1 MVDCFAVK
9 VDDEATGVSAGN
21 AGAVEGL
28 GNSYIAE
35 IEIAFAADMHRV
47 GRYAFFAA
55 SPGDLGCSD
64 DQGAVLTGDIDR
76 IAKMVVMTVRYQH
89 MLATDLI
96 DRGGGNRIATEKRID
111 DHGIFSFTN
120 ITCHNP
126 GQLVGYPILNLSS
139 WQEDVHWYVEQLEEV
154 LIRTAARYGIVAGRK
169 ARYTGVWAGNRK
181 LAAIGVSVRR
191 WITGHGFAL
200 NVNNDLS
207 LFQQIVPCGIAEF
220 GVTSLRA
227 AGVDVSVA
235 EVAAQIQTEF
245 TALFEAE
252 LRVG

>member
-1 MVDCFAVK
+1 MKRLVQIIRPGLVSYQAGLELQQQARQRVAAAEFAGALILLEHQPVITAGRNGGR
-9 VDDEATGVSAGN
+9 ENLRATVAGLQSAGV
-21 AGAVEGL
+21 AF
-28 GNSYIAE
+28 
-35 IEIAFAADMHRV
+35 IE
-47 GRYAFFAA
+47 
-55 SPGDLGCSD
+55 
-64 DQGAVLTGDIDR
+64 T
-76 IAKMVVMTVRYQH
+76 
-89 MLATDLI
+89 
-96 DRGGGNRIATEKRID
+96 DRGG
-111 DHGIFSFTN
+111 N

-181 LAAIGVSVRR
+181 LAAIGVSVRH

-220 GVTSLRA
+220 GVTSLQA

-235 EVAAQIQTEF
+235 EVAARIQTEF
-245 TALFEAE
+245 AAQFETE
-252 LRVG
+252 LRMG